1 MVYFLVSGISHATT
15 MHCNK
20 RVLFSVVL
28 VLCLLGNLTLAAP
41 GGGGG
46 GGMMGM
52 MGGGGGKH
60 GGGSNIVELLAAG
73 IVAKMLS
80 EHKHH
85 GCHHG

>member
-1 MVYFLVSGISHATT
+1 
-15 MHCNK
+15 MHCK
-20 RVLFSVVL
+20 KIL
-28 VLCLLGNLTLAAP
+28 VLLLAAVCSVCLAMP
-41 GGGGG
+41 GHGGGGG
-46 GGMMGM
+46 GL
-52 MGGGGGKH
+52 MGGGGGHGKH